1 MYGRMNRNNELIGDS
16 LLRISSN
23 PLLQGLNYH
32 KDAIAEHF
40 KRTGKCNLQLGKEGL
55 MNVMGSFALQKN
67 SEYTKTVNQG

>member
-1 MYGRMNRNNELIGDS
+1 MYGRMKRNNELIGDS

-23 PLLQGLNYH
+23 HLQGLNYH
-32 KDAIAEHF
+32 KDAIADNF